1 VRTYVAAIV
10 AEEFALSIDAVT
22 PRIGST
28 RYGAANASGGSVTTA
43 CLAPSVKDAA
53 WNARRSFLAKIADS
67 IGVDADQLRCEDGSV
82 VVTESAERRLTWRE
96 ACALLPAEGLSER
109 GKWKH
114 QLAGNG
120 VHGAQAAKVRVD
132 LKTGQVQV
140 LEMVGIQDC
149 GLPLNHLALRSQMNG
164 GMIQALGYA
173 LLEER
178 VVDDELG
185 LMLNANMEDYKI
197 PGSMEIPLM
206 KAIVDE
212 DDTRQEVIGM
222 AEPAVVPGASAI
234 ANAVYNACGAR
245 VRDLPITPDKVLAA
259 LGRV

>member
-1 VRTYVAAIV
+1 
-10 AEEFALSIDAVT
+10 
-22 PRIGST
+22 
-28 RYGAANASGGSVTTA
+28 
-43 CLAPSVKDAA
+43 
-53 WNARRSFLAKIADS
+53 
-67 IGVDADQLRCEDGSV
+67 
-82 VVTESAERRLTWRE
+82 
-96 ACALLPAEGLSER
+96 
-109 GKWKH
+109 
-114 QLAGNG
+114 
-120 VHGAQAAKVRVD
+120 
-132 LKTGQVQV
+132 
-140 LEMVGIQDC
+140 
-149 GLPLNHLALRSQMNG
+149 
-164 GMIQALGYA
+164 MIQALGYA

-197 PGSMEIPLM
+197 PGTMEIPLM